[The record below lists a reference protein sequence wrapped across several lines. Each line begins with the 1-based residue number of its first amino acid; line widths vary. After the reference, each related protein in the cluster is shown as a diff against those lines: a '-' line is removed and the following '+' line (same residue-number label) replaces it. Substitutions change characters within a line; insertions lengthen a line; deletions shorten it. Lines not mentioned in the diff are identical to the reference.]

1 MNKRLVSVLL
11 CFVFMLSLFT
21 GCSDSKKPSNPNP
34 DNSSSS
40 STTSADDT
48 SSDNSS
54 SDNSSSDSS
63 LSYSETKNTTE
74 KISVPATAQL
84 TFAALPAE
92 NSVLLNSNPDRGWR
106 SEEDYVVPDISKLRN
121 EPQNYTYE
129 KLYSRI
135 KNDISI
141 NTVSESVTVSRVYF
155 IMYNYKNEKNIPDE
169 AIEYIN
175 TVCKVYKDLGIKMYL
190 GFYYMHYRTDYTGV
204 SEAIRGGARKST
216 IIYHVK
222 NYYSK
227 IWEKWEEAIYSV
239 GVNLFGHY
247 GEWTSLGDTP
257 LDDGVSRADLTA
269 EEYQKQVN
277 EGLTEVVELVLD
289 TVPKALYIN
298 MRQPYWK
305 TMLLSKDHPRYNRV
319 GYACDAFFGK
329 IYPDADMGQSYWRPG
344 NYGGYWDVGMKEAPY
359 AVMDAELFTSRY
371 FKDESNAYVDAYSS
385 IETMSELRL
394 STFSAN
400 HSYGDMSMHGV
411 PIEQTILYGWK
422 CEEVTPKI
430 LDNIGVHYSNA
441 WFTDK
446 DGGNVQRNAFEYIRD
461 HLGYRFS
468 AKNLSVTGGTKAGS
482 KIKLNMNLQNY
493 GMATGHNL
501 SSYFVILDENNNVIS
516 KVQAGN
522 PEDWHPTNPAD
533 YTDRT
538 LLVHNVNASMTLPN
552 KTGTYKIAFLITNKL
567 GQTARLDNLIEYSDG
582 YNILHMFTID

>member
-11 CFVFMLSLFT
+11 CFALMLSLFT
-21 GCSDSKKPSNPNP
+21 GCSDGKKPSTPKP

-54 SDNSSSDSS
+54 SDNSSSDRSP
-63 LSYSETKNTTE
+63 SYSEIKNTTE

-84 TFAALPAE
+84 TFTALPAE

-129 KLYSRI
+129 KLYSNI
-135 KNDISI
+135 KKNISI
-141 NTVSESVTVSRVYF
+141 NTNSESVTVSRVYF
-155 IMYNYKNEKNIPDE
+155 IMYNYKNEKIIPDE

-190 GFYYMHYRTDYTGV
+190 GFYYMHYNITYLGV
-204 SEAIRGGARKST
+204 PEAIRGGAKKST

-239 GVNLFGHY
+239 CMNLFGHY
-247 GEWTSLGDTP
+247 GEWTSMGDTP
-257 LDDGVSRADLTA
+257 LDDGVTRTDLTA
-269 EEYQKQVN
+269 EEYEKQVR
-277 EGLTEVVELVLD
+277 EGLTEVTKLVLD
-289 TVPKALYIN
+289 TVPEDLFIH

-305 TMLLSKDHPRYNRV
+305 TMILSKDHPRYNRI
-319 GYACDAFFGK
+319 GYSCDAFFGK
-329 IYPDADMGQSYWRPG
+329 EFPDADNGQAYWRPG
-344 NYGGYWDVGMKEAPY
+344 NYGGYWDIGMKEAPY
-359 AVMDAELFTSRY
+359 AIMDAELYTSRY
-371 FKDESNAYVDAYSS
+371 FKDEANLYVGAYGA
-385 IETMSELRL
+385 IETMSEIRL

-400 HSYGDMSMHGV
+400 HGYGDSTMYSV

-430 LDNIGVHYSNA
+430 LDDIGVHYSNE

-468 AKNLSVTGGTKAGS
+468 AKNLSVTGGTKAGA

-522 PEDWHPTNPAD
+522 PEDWHPTNPGN
-533 YTDRT
+533 YTDRA
-538 LLVHNVNASMTLPN
+538 LLTHNVNANMTLPS
-552 KTGTYKIAFLITNKL
+552 KIGTYKIAFLITNKL